1 MCNES
6 TLSLTIFLM
15 LCFSVQAPDGLL
27 QLLQP
32 ADTDSTVI
40 LRFVTL
46 LANILQVV
54 KEKNIKSS
62 SLPSADK
69 AASPE
74 TMYTALL
81 GIGNV
86 ANLKN
91 KVFLLCKHQ
100 EEGVRN
106 QAAKVYKHLK

>member
-1 MCNES
+1 M
-6 TLSLTIFLM
+6 F
-15 LCFSVQAPDGLL
+15 QAPEGLL
-27 QLLQP
+27 LLLQP

-62 SLPSADK
+62 SLPSVDK

-81 GIGNV
+81 GISNV
-86 ANLKN
+86 GNLKN
-91 KVFLLCKHQ
+91 KVFLLCKHK
-100 EEGVRN
+100 EDNVRN
-106 QAAKVYKHLK
+106 QAAKVYNHLK